1 MPRIIYHHL
10 DGSTDDLEIEAGTT
24 VMRAAVQNSVS
35 GIVGECGGVLMCST
49 CHVYVRDQD
58 QTGVRLPPI
67 SEDEEEMLEETASPR
82 NRGRSRLGCQL
93 VAGEHFDTLH
103 VDVPESQY

>member
-1 MPRIIYHHL
+1 MPHIIYHHL
-10 DGSTDDLEIEAGTT
+10 DGSVDDLEVEPGTT
-24 VMRAAVQNSVS
+24 VMRAAVQNGVS

-49 CHVYVRDQD
+49 CHVYVRDPEQA
-58 QTGVRLPPI
+58 GLCPI

-82 NRGRSRLGCQL
+82 NPDRSRLGCQL
-93 VAGEHFDTLH
+93 VAGEQFDVLE